1 MTSNSSASSMNGW
14 GPYSGARDFN
24 RSMLIIVFILV
35 FVIFFFLF
43 LRATSRF
50 LYSLRTRRAQ
60 MQVAMSDDDQLKEQ
74 IEAVVPTRQLVFSQ
88 GIMGEA
94 TSASEC
100 AICLCEFVEGDGLRV
115 LPNCKH
121 WFHESCIEV
130 WLTCGGSCP
139 TCRTS
144 CVTMA
149 KDEPEKR

>member
-1 MTSNSSASSMNGW
+1 MTSNSSASMNGW

-35 FVIFFFLF
+35 FVIFFLLI

-60 MQVAMSDDDQLKEQ
+60 MREAMSGELKEQ
-74 IEAVVPTRQLVFSQ
+74 IEAVVPTKLLVFSQ
-88 GIMGEA
+88 GIMGEAA

-115 LPNCKH
+115 LTNCKH
-121 WFHESCIEV
+121 WFHESCVEV
-130 WLTCGGSCP
+130 WLSSGGSCP

-144 CVTMA
+144 CASLA
-149 KDEPEKR
+149 KDEREKR

>member
-1 MTSNSSASSMNGW
+1 MNGW

-35 FVIFFFLF
+35 FVIFFFLL

-60 MQVAMSDDDQLKEQ
+60 LQVAISGELKEQ
-74 IEAVVPTRQLVFSQ
+74 IESVVPTRLLVFSQ
-88 GIMGEA
+88 GIMEEA
-94 TSASEC
+94 TSATEC
-100 AICLCEFVEGDGLRV
+100 AICLCEFVEGEGLRF

-130 WLTCGGSCP
+130 WLSCGGSCP

-144 CVTMA
+144 CASMA
-149 KDEPEKR
+149 KDELEKR